1 MMFVLDTNILSA
13 IVSARPSPEV
23 AAWIARQPALQ
34 AADYPSGRIRTRPGS
49 MTEKLPAQS
58 SPAVISAASR
68 SPASSALASESV
80 ATRHHRCAAVP
91 ILWPVRRNPCQRS
104 QDSMLARRPMSAPQG
119 QHLRVGHAWR
129 NDPDPHDIVPRC
141 RQGGDRR
148 SRNILVGEITQN
160 QAALGNTFS
169 ELSVSRA

>member
-1 MMFVLDTNILSA
+1 
-13 IVSARPSPEV
+13 
-23 AAWIARQPALQ
+23 
-34 AADYPSGRIRTRPGS
+34 

-58 SPAVISAASR
+58 SRAVISAASR
-68 SPASSALASESV
+68 SPASSGFGIGIRSNTTPQVCGSADPLASSPE
-80 ATRHHRCAAVP
+80 
-91 ILWPVRRNPCQRS
+91 ILVKGQ
-104 QDSMLARRPMSAPQG
+104 QDSMLARRPC

-129 NDPDPHDIVPRC
+129 NDWDPHDIVPSC

-148 SRNILVGEITQN
+148 GRKILVGEKAQN